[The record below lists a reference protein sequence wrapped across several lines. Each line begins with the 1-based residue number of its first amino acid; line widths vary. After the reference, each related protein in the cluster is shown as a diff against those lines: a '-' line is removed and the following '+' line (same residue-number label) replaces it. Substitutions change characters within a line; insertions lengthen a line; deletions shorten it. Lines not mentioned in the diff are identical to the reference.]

1 MEQKDSEDWKSD
13 SNLTDIISE
22 DDDLCSL
29 GSSDVQGNNFK
40 IKYPRPSIILRIL
53 SNAKIFLTWVKKTKF
68 KVLNPKERWN
78 LTYFYPG
85 VGLDDLEY
93 DELGINW
100 TQEFASYPSMEDSMY
115 DSTYSSATSTSSGMS
130 WNDFGVTRFK
140 IETYN

>member
-1 MEQKDSEDWKSD
+1 MPKSFWQGSKKPNLKFWKPMKDWAKS
-13 SNLTDIISE
+13 
-22 DDDLCSL
+22 
-29 GSSDVQGNNFK
+29 
-40 IKYPRPSIILRIL
+40 
-53 SNAKIFLTWVKKTKF
+53 
-68 KVLNPKERWN
+68 PKERWN

-85 VGLDDLEY
+85 EGLDDLEY

-130 WNDFGVTRFK
+130 WNDFGVTKFK

>member
-1 MEQKDSEDWKSD
+1 MPKSFWQG
-13 SNLTDIISE
+13 SKKPNLKFWTHE
-22 DDDLCSL
+22 
-29 GSSDVQGNNFK
+29 
-40 IKYPRPSIILRIL
+40 
-53 SNAKIFLTWVKKTKF
+53 AKS
-68 KVLNPKERWN
+68 PKERWN

-85 VGLDDLEY
+85 EGLDDLEY